1 VKRLALAAL
10 VLLTACS
17 GAPDPGAQPADSSA
31 PSARATDHPVPIV
44 AEALAATAGEPG
56 VDVTEILSGGPPPDG
71 IPAVDDPVIVPADE
85 ADESLVESEQVL
97 LVEHEGEAR
106 AYPLR
111 SLVRHEIVNDVLGG
125 LPVAATWCPLCN
137 TGVAFDRNVPGGGVT
152 TFGVSGT
159 LYRSAMVMFD
169 RETRS
174 LWAQP
179 SGTAVLGERTG
190 TRLSLVSSSIL
201 PWSEARAVPGVT
213 VALADRSELDAA
225 TNPYQGYDT
234 SDEPFLFRGRIDPRL
249 PAFERVAG
257 VSFDGDARA
266 WSYALLAQERV
277 VTATVGGQPLVM
289 FWASGSSSALDT
301 RDITEGREIGATG
314 VYEPDGQSFTADPE
328 GFRSGDG
335 TLWSL
340 GGLAVSGPQEGE
352 QLERLPSQDA
362 FWFAWAA
369 FNPETVLTS

>member
-1 VKRLALAAL
+1 MKRLALAAL